1 MTILIIG
8 ATGTLG
14 RQIVRELL
22 NYGFEVNCLVRNF
35 KKASFLEEWGATLK
49 YVDLKLPETIP
60 NNLKGVTTLIDCSTF
75 RSEDEISILQ
85 EVDLLAK
92 ISLIKAAKIG
102 NVEKFL
108 FFSIKENEK
117 YQMVPLMQLKKKI
130 ENVLKIS
137 KINYLVFKLDGF
149 YQGLIN
155 QYAIPAL
162 EQQSISVVETP
173 NLNFYVNTQDIA
185 KIFVKLIT
193 NNFSLLSKNNKIIE
207 VNGPKGWNSNMILKL
222 AEEFT
227 GQIPK
232 TEKISGNF
240 LQIVKQLSSLTKW
253 TSQIYDRLTFGEIII
268 EAQNNLNKEKL
279 NFTNME
285 LKLQKQDM
293 TLLDYYLEE
302 YFENMLKKLKDLN
315 YDENQISKRKNLLF

>member
-1 MTILIIG
+1 MTILIVG

-35 KKASFLEEWGATLK
+35 KKANFLEEWGATLK

-60 NNLKGVTTLIDCSTF
+60 NNLKGITTLIDCSTF
-75 RSEDEISILQ
+75 RSEDEISVLQ

-92 ISLIKAAKIG
+92 ISLIKAAKIA
-102 NVEKFL
+102 NIKKIL

-117 YQMVPLMQLKKKI
+117 YQTVPLLQLKKKI
-130 ENVLKIS
+130 ENILKIS
-137 KINYLVFKLDGF
+137 KISYLVFKLDGF

-155 QYAIPAL
+155 QYAVPAL
-162 EQQSISVVETP
+162 EQQSISITEVQ
-173 NLNFYVNTQDIA
+173 NLNYYINTQDIA
-185 KIFVKLIT
+185 KIFIKLLT
-193 NNFSLLSKNNKIIE
+193 NNFSLLSENNKVIE
-207 VNGPKGWNSNMILKL
+207 VNGPKAWNSNMILKL

-232 TEKISGNF
+232 SEKISGIF
-240 LQIVKQLSSLTKW
+240 LGVIKQLSSLTKW

-268 EAQNNLNKEKL
+268 NAQDDIDKEKL
-279 NFTNME
+279 NFTDLE
-285 LKLQKQDM
+285 LNLKKQDM
-293 TLLDYYLEE
+293 TILDSYLEE
-302 YFENMLKKLKDLN
+302 YFESMLKKLKDLN
-315 YDENQISKRKNLLF
+315 YDETQILKRKNLIF